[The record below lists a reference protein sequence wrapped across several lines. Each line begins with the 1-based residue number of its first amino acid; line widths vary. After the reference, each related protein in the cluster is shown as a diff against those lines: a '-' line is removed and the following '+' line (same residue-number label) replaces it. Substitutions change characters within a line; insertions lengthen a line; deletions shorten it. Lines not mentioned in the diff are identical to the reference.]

1 MAESDPQ
8 QASGGEEK
16 VGEGDVPEQQQQQ
29 EDFNPF
35 SQAGRSIQ
43 LVSMV
48 SQPRPTS
55 AKLVWLARLDLHV
68 CTVC

>member
-16 VGEGDVPEQQQQQ
+16 VGGGDVPEQQQQQ

-35 SQAGRSIQ
+35 SQAGRSILYGLATQ
-43 LVSMV
+43 THFRKVGLAIYGLARET
-48 SQPRPTS
+48 RPT
-55 AKLVWLARLDLHV
+55 V
-68 CTVC
+68 C

>member
-16 VGEGDVPEQQQQQ
+16 VGGGDVPEQQQ

-43 LVSMV
+43 
-48 SQPRPTS
+48 
-55 AKLVWLARLDLHV
+55 H
-68 CTVC
+68 